1 MNPRNGRDPGQQ
13 ARATSHSSSTTT
25 AQHHPSGYS
34 HSSRSPWPCCRA
46 ESPRTEKRIDG
57 WLAALEHLAA
67 AGLPTTGVPE
77 WVLRALAARGGR
89 ARQVAEAVHAANCPE
104 VTT

>member
-25 AQHHPSGYS
+25 AQHHPSGY
-34 HSSRSPWPCCRA
+34 HYLSRSPWPCCRA
-46 ESPRTEKRIDG
+46 ESPVAEKQLDG

-67 AGLPTTGVPE
+67 AGLPCTGVPE
-77 WVLRALAARGGR
+77 WVVRALAARGGR
-89 ARQVAEAVHAANCPE
+89 DRAIAELVHTAQCENLS
-104 VTT
+104 